1 MEDGT
6 YEISLFR
13 RLHAKDWLKYPGQ
26 LSFRCFMIIMSTTW
40 RRGIHHKLFGD
51 AGCVTAVPNV
61 DNGYYNSSLQLT
73 CWNTPREGSKV
84 FYSCSDGY
92 DLSGP
97 EGLVCRN
104 GTWKS
109 LPPSPS
115 SSHGT
120 VNAQLSASSRKKVY
134 ESPSNGPHF
143 NRSSVNASYVK
154 RRRNNN
160 WTSNVTMCSK

>member
-51 AGCVTAVPNV
+51 AGCVNSVPNV
-61 DNGYYNSSLQLT
+61 INGYYNSSLQLT
-73 CWNTPREGSKV
+73 CWNTPREGSKI
-84 FYSCSDGY
+84 FYSCNDGY
-92 DLSGP
+92 DISGP

-104 GTWKS
+104 GTWKT
-109 LPPSPS
+109 LPPSVS
-115 SSHGT
+115 SSS
-120 VNAQLSASSRKKVY
+120 VNQHQSSLNRKKVHD
-134 ESPSNGPHF
+134 STG
-143 NRSSVNASYVK
+143 NRSNNTQSK
-154 RRRNNN
+154 RRRVNNY
-160 WTSNVTMCSK
+160 TSNITMCSKYYLR